1 MCSSDADDNRHSLDD
16 EQKID
21 ARQALGCG
29 LLVAQ
34 VAKHFGLSEERLRT
48 KLGMPVW
55 RSQPMDRQRKLFEIG
70 GGE

>member
-1 MCSSDADDNRHSLDD
+1 MVNSDEDDQRHSLDS

-29 LLVAQ
+29 VSVAQ

-48 KLGMPVW
+48 ELGMPVW
-55 RSQPMDRQRKLFEIG
+55 RSQPMDKQRKLFEIG
-70 GGE
+70 GEE